1 MTVHGVERIAEQ
13 LRSVTAGLVRISAD
27 ADSTEDDHDDAPH
40 AAPRGQFLRTYADL
54 LSAVCRTVASAGA
67 IHTVDDLRR
76 RQPLGDEAGNCES
89 ALQALGGAA
98 DSQRL
103 DLPDRWA
110 IYGALYT
117 DAQRLCEEVQ
127 WLREALGEAARAL
140 R

>member
-1 MTVHGVERIAEQ
+1 MPGIQPR
-13 LRSVTAGLVRISAD
+13 VTA
-27 ADSTEDDHDDAPH
+27 
-40 AAPRGQFLRTYADL
+40 
-54 LSAVCRTVASAGA
+54 
-67 IHTVDDLRR
+67 RR
-76 RQPLGDEAGNCES
+76 
-89 ALQALGGAA
+89 GGAA

-127 WLREALGEAARAL
+127 WLREALGEAARTL